1 MLAQKED
8 HENRSAIYVPHRNK
22 NNILNYPLNTLLIEL
37 SFTLGTDEI
46 TLAFNLLCVMNR
58 KASNEEI

>member
-22 NNILNYPLNTLLIEL
+22 KGDLNYSLNTLLIEF
-37 SFTLGTDEI
+37 SFTLGTI
-46 TLAFNLLCVMNR
+46 QAFNLLCVMNR
-58 KASNEEI
+58 KASNEEV